1 MHLTGSRLSLRK
13 QQMWLYI
20 IAGLFICDFV
30 ACGYLPSRQR
40 LAALERAWTQQRQ
53 TIAMAAAQSAE
64 LPNLERRLREM
75 RNAVESF
82 DVRVPADRALG
93 TFLQQIAAIMKD
105 CGLGEQVVLPGKESK
120 TDDLNCVPI
129 HLACKGTLADL
140 FRFFARLQSLDRL
153 VRIEQVAMDND
164 AGLTG
169 QIGLQVEATIFEQ
182 SAKHQKTHGPA
193 GAPATG
199 GGKHDA

>member
-1 MHLTGSRLSLRK
+1 MSLRK

>member
-13 QQMWLYI
+13 QQMGLYI
-20 IAGLFICDFV
+20 IAGLFVCDFV

-40 LAALERAWTQQRQ
+40 LAALEHAWAQQRK
-53 TIAMAAAQSAE
+53 TIAMAATQSTE
-64 LPNLERRLREM
+64 LPGLERRVRDM
-75 RNAVESF
+75 RAAVENF
-82 DVRVPADRALG
+82 EVRVPADRALG

-120 TDDLNCVPI
+120 TDDLNCIPI

-140 FRFFARLQSLDRL
+140 FRFFGRVQALDRL
-153 VRIEQVAMDND
+153 VRIEKVALDND

-169 QIGLQVEATIFEQ
+169 QIGMQVEATIFEQ
-182 SAKHQKTHGPA
+182 SAKHHKTH
-193 GAPATG
+193 APAAASSAG
-199 GGKHDA
+199 GRKA